1 MFWESQKRAWVC
13 YRLQQLFPNLP
24 KFLGFSVLSDTIRR
38 NIKLLPVKVIGRNK
52 TRSKK
57 CWMNKVIVNLHK
69 GEYKSVDG
77 ISFLGVY
84 FFIFNLKKVCW
95 IEFLLSLVRRDL
107 LHFFS
112 VHIVYFII
120 VTVWLAYCLKNALLY
135 SMIYEWMREGERI
148 NETEVKNKSFLFK
161 VETNQMLSWVV

>member
-1 MFWESQKRAWVC
+1 MQHVLRKSQKRAWVC
-13 YRLQQLFPNLP
+13 YRLQELFPNLA

-57 CWMNKVIVNLHK
+57 CWMNKVVVNLHK

-112 VHIVYFII
+112 VCSYSLFY
-120 VTVWLAYCLKNALLY
+120 YCYCVARLLFENALLY
-135 SMIYEWMREGERI
+135 SMIYEWMHEGERI
-148 NETEVKNKSFLFK
+148 NETEVKK
-161 VETNQMLSWVV
+161 